1 MAWVKV
7 YDIDRLCD
15 ISTNPI
21 EGLAAR
27 SSPEVSMTFL
37 DQVTHLFITYLDFS
51 HYDNANGHQAHW
63 DRDVVT

>member
-1 MAWVKV
+1 VAWVNV
-7 YDIDRLCD
+7 YDIDRHCD
-15 ISTNPI
+15 MSTNAI

-37 DQVTHLFITYLDFS
+37 DQVTHLFITYLDFF
-51 HYDNANGHQAHW
+51 HYDNVNVHLAHG